1 MKNLERW
8 LRRLEEH
15 HGACNHR
22 NDRGFVKPLFNPTE
36 EEVDRYKKEVAEC
49 PRCRKVGGLQILIMK
64 CPDYNDLKTTAAQ
77 LETRRRKMVRGV

>member
-1 MKNLERW
+1 MKNLERR

-36 EEVDRYKKEVAEC
+36 EEVDREQK
-49 PRCRKVGGLQILIMK
+49 RGGRVSALPK
-64 CPDYNDLKTTAAQ
+64 GRWPADPDYEVPRL
-77 LETRRRKMVRGV
+77 